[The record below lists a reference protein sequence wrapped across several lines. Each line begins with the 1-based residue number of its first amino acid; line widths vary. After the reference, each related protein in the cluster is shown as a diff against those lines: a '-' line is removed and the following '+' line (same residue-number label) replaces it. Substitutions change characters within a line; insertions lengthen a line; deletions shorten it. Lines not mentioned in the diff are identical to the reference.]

1 MSNRDWNIALAC
13 ALVAV
18 AVIGA
23 CERRSYWREQAAKPA
38 KPSKMPAMTPGHIR
52 RGSSVSMADTGTT
65 SSVVLP
71 QWGQGMD

>member
-38 KPSKMPAMTPGHIR
+38 KPAVLRPASRVPGQD
-52 RGSSVSMADTGTT
+52 GKK
-65 SSVVLP
+65 
-71 QWGQGMD
+71 